1 MAFDINGVSHLF
13 QIALTPA
20 FLLTGTG
27 ALLALASSRL
37 SAGMERAQSL
47 HQLAKKNGIEKEYQK
62 EFEDLDRS
70 IILMHRAFV
79 IGLFSAFFTSLVIT
93 TLFCGQFISLGYS
106 IEVIASA
113 FFALATLSLSIS
125 IFLIAISVM
134 IGKKLQHFITKL
146 EHGD

>member
-1 MAFDINGVSHLF
+1 MNFDINGVAHLF

-27 ALLALASSRL
+27 ALLGLASSRL

-47 HQLAKKNGIEKEYQK
+47 HRLAKENGIEREYQK
-62 EFEDLDRS
+62 EFEALDRS

-93 TLFCGQFISLGYS
+93 TLFCGQFISFGFS

-113 FFALATLSLSIS
+113 FFSMATLTLTIS
-125 IFLIAISVM
+125 IFLIIASVM
-134 IGKKLQHFITKL
+134 IGTKLRSFITRL
-146 EHGD
+146 EHGE